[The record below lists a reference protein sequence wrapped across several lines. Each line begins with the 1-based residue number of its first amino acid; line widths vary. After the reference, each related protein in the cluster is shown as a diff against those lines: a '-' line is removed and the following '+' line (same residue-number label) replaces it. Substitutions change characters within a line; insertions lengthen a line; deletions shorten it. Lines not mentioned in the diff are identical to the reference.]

1 MFKKYSFTHFINC
14 QLLVIMSC
22 LLATTNACNIW
33 STSECRDRITKADIE
48 LMKGDDYTKQELYKY
63 CDKGKE
69 YVDCINDKL
78 KCCDYRPD
86 LTKSLQI
93 FEKKLEEYA
102 WKLAPYCSG
111 LGVTNVAYYKC
122 KTTTSKTTTTTTI
135 TKRKSSM
142 PYCQIE
148 KVSFS

>member
-1 MFKKYSFTHFINC
+1 MQSNTE
-14 QLLVIMSC
+14 
-22 LLATTNACNIW
+22 ACNIW

-48 LMKGDDYTKQELYKY
+48 LMKSDDYSKKELYAY
-63 CDKGKE
+63 CDKGKT

-78 KCCDYRPD
+78 KCCDMRAD
-86 LTKSLQI
+86 LFKSLQI

-111 LGVTNVAYYKC
+111 IGVSNVAYYKC

-135 TKRKSSM
+135 IRRKTSM
-142 PYCQIE
+142 RPCQIE
-148 KVSFS
+148 KVQLNF